1 MRRPGNGR
9 AISSP
14 SSAPRRCASG
24 SIPTEA
30 FSSEVDTGSRE
41 ENASKQESRA
51 RTHNAVT
58 TGKNAMNTL
67 ICAASMLLAA
77 TVPAFAQ
84 SPSPDV
90 LKDLAPT
97 GKLRAA
103 INLGNGVLAQTDAAT
118 GKPKGITPD
127 LATELGRR
135 LGVPVELV
143 VYQAAGKVFDAVKD
157 GAWDVSFVAIEPVR
171 AAEIEFSAPYVI
183 IEGTYMVPKD
193 SPLKAIADV
202 DRSAVRIAV
211 GVGSAYD
218 LYLTRTLKSATL
230 VRAAVGGGQA
240 MIEMFVNDKLEAAAG
255 VKQPLVA
262 YASDHPEMRVMEGHF
277 MEIQQAMGT
286 PKGRLA
292 GAAYLRAFVEE
303 MKASGF
309 VTDAIKRS
317 NQSAAVAPPAAK

>member
-1 MRRPGNGR
+1 
-9 AISSP
+9 
-14 SSAPRRCASG
+14 
-24 SIPTEA
+24 
-30 FSSEVDTGSRE
+30 
-41 ENASKQESRA
+41 
-51 RTHNAVT
+51 
-58 TGKNAMNTL
+58 MNTL
-67 ICAASMLLAA
+67 IFAASVLFAA
-77 TVPAFAQ
+77 TVSAFAQ
-84 SPSPDV
+84 SAVSPEV

-103 INLGNGVLAQTDAAT
+103 INLGNSVLAQPDEAT

-183 IEGTYMVPKD
+183 IEGTYMVAKD

-202 DRSAVRIAV
+202 DRSGVRIAV
-211 GVGSAYD
+211 GLGSAYD

-230 VRAAVGGGQA
+230 VRAPVGGGRA

-262 YASDHPEMRVMEGHF
+262 YASDHPEMRVMDGYF

-286 PKGRLA
+286 PKGRMA

-309 VTDAIKRS
+309 VADAIKRS
-317 NQSAAVAPPAAK
+317 NQSAAVAPPAVK